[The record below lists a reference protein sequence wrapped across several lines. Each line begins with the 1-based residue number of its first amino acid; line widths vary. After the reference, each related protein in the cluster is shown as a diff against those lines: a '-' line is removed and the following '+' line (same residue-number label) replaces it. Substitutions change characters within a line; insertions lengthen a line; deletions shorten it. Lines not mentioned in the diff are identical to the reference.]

1 MRYMRKSANIV
12 GKTGADSALPLSRM
26 RHDVLK
32 EISGEIPNVRMR
44 IMDTGWIL
52 ADHCHSRQSATVD
65 KKTIWEAV
73 QFNLAEVCSKCSG
86 GVVAG
91 TRYQVFHP
99 IAHMDAATI
108 VSRIRESRA

>member
-1 MRYMRKSANIV
+1 MRKSSNTDRQA
-12 GKTGADSALPLSRM
+12 GATVALSLSRM

-32 EISGEIPNVRMR
+32 EISGEIPNVSMR
-44 IMDTGWIL
+44 IMDTGWTL
-52 ADHCHSRQSATVD
+52 ADHCRSRQSATAD

-73 QFNLAEVCSKCSG
+73 QFHLAEVCSKCSG